1 MTPLPTPN
9 QFGPSPLL
17 PLGSAHPNPI
27 LISTYKN
34 RKGIHN
40 TYESF
45 APCHFS
51 HLGWGCFQVCPCS
64 QCQPLSRS
72 QTPFVEKIAFATG
85 ILVLKL
91 KGAGKAVSPSKW
103 AESVRARCCS
113 QKLGSWPPE
122 PQHRPPVW
130 NMLEIGDLLVLWPAT
145 TPLQSKHIKKP
156 ITQCACF
163 PGLGWGGVMIFLK
176 IKCHHCQVETQYT
189 HTPSL

>member
-40 TYESF
+40 TYGVDCSLSF
-45 APCHFS
+45 LPPGS
-51 HLGWGCFQVCPCS
+51 GLLSGLS
-64 QCQPLSRS
+64 LQPMSALSRS

-103 AESVRARCCS
+103 AESVIARCCG
-113 QKLGSWPPE
+113 QKLGSRPGNPSKVRVCGTCWRLVTYWSCG
-122 PQHRPPVW
+122 QRPPLCKA
-130 NMLEIGDLLVLWPAT
+130 NISRN
-145 TPLQSKHIKKP
+145 Q
-156 ITQCACF
+156 
-163 PGLGWGGVMIFLK
+163 
-176 IKCHHCQVETQYT
+176 
-189 HTPSL
+189 

>member
-113 QKLGSWPPE
+113 QKLGSWPRNPSIGRLCGTCWRLVTCWFCG
-122 PQHRPPVW
+122 QRPPLCKA
-130 NMLEIGDLLVLWPAT
+130 NISRN
-145 TPLQSKHIKKP
+145 Q
-156 ITQCACF
+156 
-163 PGLGWGGVMIFLK
+163 
-176 IKCHHCQVETQYT
+176 
-189 HTPSL
+189 